1 MANPDKRMRKIL
13 SLLLLFLLSAPIAS
27 ADDAFYETRLATGKQ
42 AFVEKRLPD
51 AVADLRIAAFGF
63 LERPALLSETLVWM
77 ALAEAASSRPERLR
91 WALTRFLEVETKFR
105 PYKQLALDAPSR
117 AAFEKILVG
126 TLSPDAIA
134 SIPTLADLV
143 TRRPQTAA
151 KVAARPTPPP
161 VNVVPVVSAP
171 AKAPAKATPAPATA
185 QKSVPPPVVDPQP
198 IVPRPA
204 QAITP
209 APAVAQQT
217 SSAREPQSIP
227 AVQPKASAPVRSAEE
242 LAAETIEKAKTLL
255 NQNRNDEAYKMLTE
269 LVAKEPSRT
278 ARKYLLHA
286 ATRTHNW
293 QIAASQV
300 PRIEPF
306 KTGEEV
312 TMFYAAIA
320 LYQTGK
326 LADARP
332 LLERSLPGINP
343 SPYVD
348 SYKQKILGR

>member
-13 SLLLLFLLSAPIAS
+13 SLLLLLLLTGSIAS
-27 ADDAFYETRLATGKQ
+27 ADDAFYETRLAAGKQ
-42 AFVEKRLPD
+42 AYVEKRLPD

-77 ALAEAASSRPERLR
+77 ALAETASSRPERVR

-117 AAFEKILVG
+117 AAFEKILLG

-134 SIPTLADLV
+134 SIPTLAELV
-143 TRRPQTAA
+143 TRRPQPAA
-151 KVAARPTPPP
+151 KAQ
-161 VNVVPVVSAP
+161 P
-171 AKAPAKATPAPATA
+171 AKSTPAPAAA
-185 QKSVPPPVVDPQP
+185 QKIVPPPAVALQP
-198 IVPRPA
+198 IVPKPVPA
-204 QAITP
+204 ATT
-209 APAVAQQT
+209 PAVAQQT
-217 SSAREPQSIP
+217 SAAREPQSMP
-227 AVQPKASAPVRSAEE
+227 AVQPKAPVASSEE
-242 LAAETIEKAKTLL
+242 QDAATIEKAKALL
-255 NQNRNDEAYKMLTE
+255 NQNKNDEAFRILTE
-269 LVAKEPSRT
+269 LVAKTPSRT

-300 PRIEPF
+300 PRVEPF

-320 LYQTGK
+320 LYQTGR

-332 LLERSLPGINP
+332 LLERSLPGVNP

-348 SYKQKILGR
+348 SYRQKILGR

>member
-1 MANPDKRMRKIL
+1 MRK
-13 SLLLLFLLSAPIAS
+13 LLLLLPLFLLTASIAS

-42 AFVEKRLPD
+42 AYVEKRLPD

-77 ALAEAASSRPERLR
+77 ALAETASSRPERVR

-105 PYKQLALDAPSR
+105 PYKQLALDASSR

-134 SIPTLADLV
+134 SIPTLAELV
-143 TRRPQTAA
+143 SRRPPPPA
-151 KVAARPTPPP
+151 KAVARPTPPP
-161 VNVVPVVSAP
+161 VTVVPVVSPP
-171 AKAPAKATPAPATA
+171 AKAQPAKATPAPATA
-185 QKSVPPPVVDPQP
+185 QKSAPPPEVVSKP
-198 IVPRPA
+198 IVPG
-204 QAITP
+204 P
-209 APAVAQQT
+209 APAATTTPPVAQQT
-217 SSAREPQSIP
+217 IAAREPQSMP
-227 AVQPKASAPVRSAEE
+227 AVVPKTPVPSAEDP
-242 LAAETIEKAKTLL
+242 AAETIEKAKVLL
-255 NQNRNDEAYKMLTE
+255 NQNRNDEAFKTLTE
-269 LVAKEPSRT
+269 LVAKTPSRT

-332 LLERSLPGINP
+332 LLERSLPGVNP

-348 SYKQKILGR
+348 SYRQKILGR